1 MTIRLIVAYFLMY
14 SGAGFALIT
23 VLGLLRFPDVY
34 TRIHAGAVVLTI
46 SAVLVTM
53 GTAVYVWEFF
63 LSAKIV
69 LIGMFFLFSNPMATH
84 AIARAS
90 YHSEVALPKDSAI
103 DAYSEYLGRDYDDS
117 NSNS

>member
-1 MTIRLIVAYFLMY
+1 MITGSAFAIV
-14 SGAGFALIT
+14 T

-53 GTAVYVWEFF
+53 GTAIYVWDFF

-69 LIGMFFLFSNPMATH
+69 LIGIFFLFSNPMATH

-90 YHSEVALPKDSAI
+90 YKRQIALPEEYEI
-103 DAYSEYLGRDYDDS
+103 DAYSDYLGRDA
-117 NSNS
+117 

>member
-1 MTIRLIVAYFLMY
+1 MPIRLIAAYFLMITG
-14 SGAGFALIT
+14 SAFAVVT

-34 TRIHAGAVVLTI
+34 TRIHASAVVLTI

-53 GTAVYVWEFF
+53 GTAIYVWEFF

-69 LIGMFFLFSNPMATH
+69 LAGIFFLFSNPMATH

-90 YHSEVALPKDSAI
+90 YKRQIALPK
-103 DAYSEYLGRDYDDS
+103 E
-117 NSNS
+117 

>member
-1 MTIRLIVAYFLMY
+1 MPIRLIISYFLMITG
-14 SGAGFALIT
+14 SAFAIVT

-53 GTAVYVWEFF
+53 GTAIYVWDFF
-63 LSAKIV
+63 LSTKIV
-69 LIGMFFLFSNPMATH
+69 LIGIFFLFSNPMATH

-90 YHSEVALPKDSAI
+90 YKREIALPQEYEI
-103 DAYSEYLGRDYDDS
+103 DAYSDYLGRDA
-117 NSNS
+117 